1 MPQPIGTLLNNRYRI
16 VRILGQGGMGAVY
29 RASDEHLNIQVAVKE
44 NLFLTEEYGRQFK
57 SEATILAGLR
67 HPNLPHVSDYFALEN
82 QGQYL
87 VMDYIEGE
95 DLRER
100 MERLG
105 ALPER
110 EAILI
115 GISICDALAYLHNRR
130 PSVIHRD
137 IKPGNIKVTAD
148 GQAVLVDFGLAKVM
162 QGSQVTSTGA
172 RAMTPG
178 YSPPEQ
184 YGTARTDFRSDIYSL
199 GATLYAAL
207 TGVIPEDGLAR
218 MTGKAKLTPIRELA
232 PKVNRKLADTIERA
246 LEVDPEDRFQTTDEF
261 KRALVESGE
270 LANYYQERPTIA
282 PPPSPTDGSENGGIL
297 DEAAPSKPLFG
308 NRLSLRRRRAR
319 YKWAVIPG
327 IAVLAV
333 IAYLLFT
340 LNPNF
345 NRIVMAYL
353 AASPTGTQAMTE
365 VASANTV
372 PPTHTAASPTEGIS
386 TTPGAAPVVEATET
400 LASDVTPEPSQTMA
414 SAVDPTATP
423 RGGGLGQIAFASD
436 RGGIMQIYL
445 MDVATKKARQITGQ
459 KDGACQPDWSPDG
472 LRLVFISPCQKKQ
485 ETYPGSNIYTI
496 NIDPAG
502 NADQNSVA
510 QITSSLEGDYDPAW
524 SPDGNRIAFT
534 SLRNGKSSIWV
545 LKLDDLSTKNLSL
558 PNSVDKQ
565 PAWAPSGLNLAFV
578 RQTPYNQVWTMTDN
592 GDYNVE
598 FSLRGPVNSLWPA
611 WSVDEQLIFYSQ
623 TSTDSQATV
632 PTLFYRRLE
641 ERKTPIESR
650 IPADAKVDI
659 GPIAEV
665 DPSPD
670 GFWLVYESWPSGN
683 NHDIYIMSING
694 SNQDRLTFD
703 TGFDFGP
710 VWRPVPALAQ
720 P

>member
-115 GISICDALAYLHNRR
+115 GISICDALTYLHNRR

-246 LEVDPEDRFQTTDEF
+246 LEVDPDDRFQNTEDF
-261 KRALVESGE
+261 KKTLVESGE
-270 LANYYQERPTIA
+270 LSNYYQERPTIA
-282 PPPSPTDGSENGGIL
+282 PPPSPTDGSENGGVL
-297 DEAAPSKPLFG
+297 DEAAPSKSLLG
-308 NRLSLRRRRAR
+308 NRLSMRRRRALFKR
-319 YKWAVIPG
+319 AVLPG

-333 IAYLLFT
+333 LAYLLFT
-340 LNPNF
+340 MNPNF

-353 AASPTGTQAMTE
+353 AASPTSTQAMTE
-365 VASANTV
+365 VAAANTL
-372 PPTHTAASPTEGIS
+372 PPTNTPANPTDSVPATQTVDPAVETTETPTGE
-386 TTPGAAPVVEATET
+386 TTPETSLTQGA
-400 LASDVTPEPSQTMA
+400 
-414 SAVDPTATP
+414 AVDPTATP

-445 MDVATKKARQITGQ
+445 MDVTTKKARQITGQ

-472 LRLVFISPCQKKQ
+472 LRLVFTSPCQKKQ
-485 ETYPGSNIYTI
+485 ETYPGSNIYII

-502 NADQNSVA
+502 NADQGSVT
-510 QITSSLEGDYDPAW
+510 QITSSLEGDFDPAW

-558 PNSVDKQ
+558 PNSTDKQ

-611 WSVDEQLIFYSQ
+611 WSVDEQIIFYSQ
-623 TSTDSQATV
+623 TSTDSQSNV

-641 ERKTPIESR
+641 ERKTSVESR
-650 IPADAKVDI
+650 IPADARVDI

-670 GFWLVYESWPSGN
+670 GFWLTYESWPSGN
-683 NHDIYIMSING
+683 NHDIYIMNING

-710 VWRPVPALAQ
+710 VWRPVTGSTQ

>member
-1 MPQPIGTLLNNRYRI
+1 MPQPVGTLLNNRYRI

-67 HPNLPHVSDYFALEN
+67 HPHLPHVSDYFALEN

-115 GISICDALAYLHNRR
+115 GISICDALTYLHNRR

-246 LEVDPEDRFQTTDEF
+246 LEVDPEDRFQNTEDF
-261 KRALVESGE
+261 KNALIESGE
-270 LANYYQERPTIA
+270 LTNYYQDRPTIA
-282 PPPSPTDGSENGGIL
+282 PPPSTANGGENGGIL
-297 DEAAPSKPLFG
+297 DEATPSKPSLG
-308 NRLSLRRRRAR
+308 NRLSLRRRRR
-319 YKWAVIPG
+319 KYKWAVIPG
-327 IAVLAV
+327 IAVLA
-333 IAYLLFT
+333 ILAYLLFT

-353 AASPTGTQAMTE
+353 AASPTSTQAMTQI
-365 VASANTV
+365 ASANTTLPTD
-372 PPTHTAASPTEGIS
+372 PPATPTE
-386 TTPGAAPVVEATET
+386 AAPATQT
-400 LASDVTPEPSQTMA
+400 ADPAAPATQTPDSQSTSQTNPTTEVVIA
-414 SAVDPTATP
+414 PTATP
-423 RGGGLGQIAFASD
+423 RGGGVGQIAFASD
-436 RGGIMQIYL
+436 RTGIMQIYL
-445 MDVATKKARQITGQ
+445 MDVSTKKARQITGQ

-496 NIDPAG
+496 NIDAAG
-502 NADQNSVA
+502 NADQNSVT
-510 QITSSLEGDYDPAW
+510 QITSSLEGDFDPAW

-534 SLRNGKSSIWV
+534 SLRNGKSSIWIIN
-545 LKLDDLSTKNLSL
+545 LNDMATKELSL
-558 PNSVDKQ
+558 RTSVDKQ
-565 PAWAPSGLNLAFV
+565 PSWAPSGLNLAFV

-592 GDYNVE
+592 GDYQTE
-598 FSLRGPVNSLWPA
+598 FSIRGPVNSLWPS
-611 WSVDEQLIFYSQ
+611 WSVDEQVIFYSQ
-623 TSTDSQATV
+623 TSTSAESNV
-632 PTLFYRRLE
+632 PVLFYRRLE
-641 ERKTPIESR
+641 DRKTSVESR
-650 IPADAKVDI
+650 IPANSTIDT
-659 GPIAEV
+659 GPIAEI

-670 GFWLVYESWPSGN
+670 GFWLAYESWPSGN
-683 NHDIYIMSING
+683 NHDIYIMNING
-694 SNQDRLTFD
+694 SNQDRLTTD
-703 TGFDFGP
+703 AGFDFGP
-710 VWRPVPALAQ
+710 VWRPVIPAVQ